1 VRESVPTAG
10 RTVSP
15 SAGAA
20 VLGRHLGDFARLLER
35 GRIAASLW
43 ARCPLGFNGVII
55 AIPTEQL
62 PCQPPPCGWEPKGA
76 CALGDFTAQKR
87 GAGFDAS
94 GSLS

>member
-1 VRESVPTAG
+1 VRESEPTAG

-35 GRIAASLW
+35 GRTAASLW

-55 AIPTEQL
+55 ATPSEQL
-62 PCQPPPCGWEPKGA
+62 PCHLPPFRWEPKGA
-76 CALGDFTAQKR
+76 CALGGFTAQTR
-87 GAGFDAS
+87 GAGFGAS